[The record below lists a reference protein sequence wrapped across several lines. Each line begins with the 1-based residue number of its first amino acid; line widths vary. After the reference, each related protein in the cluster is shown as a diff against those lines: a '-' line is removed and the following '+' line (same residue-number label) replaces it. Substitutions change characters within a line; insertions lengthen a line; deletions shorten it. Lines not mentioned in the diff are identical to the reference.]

1 MWLSSIKEEK
11 EKIILERDRINTEL
25 NELNQIKE
33 NLQKE
38 INVLKEEKEKIDNNI
53 KNKQKFF
60 INHELLAIDTMSGI
74 QFEEYFTMLLNKIGY
89 SAKVT
94 KATSDEGAD
103 IIAEKDAIKYVFQ
116 CKNYASSVGN
126 KAVQQVYTA
135 QGIYKCDKAIV
146 ITNNY
151 YTKQAIKEAEILSIT
166 LWDRDILE
174 KILYQVYE
182 FDIQNIEEKQFS
194 NYKKTLD
201 EYNDIYEE
209 ETDPFLMEAIEA
221 AMEMGQVSAS
231 FIQRRFKV
239 GYARAGKIIDQME
252 AIGIIGGYEGSKP
265 RQVLVSKEQWQELK
279 NI

>member
-194 NYKKTLD
+194 NYKKH
-201 EYNDIYEE
+201 
-209 ETDPFLMEAIEA
+209 
-221 AMEMGQVSAS
+221 
-231 FIQRRFKV
+231 
-239 GYARAGKIIDQME
+239 
-252 AIGIIGGYEGSKP
+252 
-265 RQVLVSKEQWQELK
+265 
-279 NI
+279 